1 MIYVQEIWKEINL
14 DSISASQTCTERE
27 GNKPEGQKV
36 KDNKKIRDLSAQVT
50 QTDDSTSS
58 EIAINSVALV
68 SVTGVEAFSVAGPSG
83 IHTQTHRTGKEK
95 GFVCDVCG
103 KCFGKKYHLQAHEIK
118 HTGEKPFECLTCEKR
133 FTQQGVLTR
142 HLRTHTGEKPY
153 DCKLCRMTFADQI
166 NCN

>member
-27 GNKPEGQKV
+27 GNKPEAQKV
-36 KDNKKIRDLSAQVT
+36 KENKKMRDLSAQVT
-50 QTDDSTSS
+50 QIHDSTSS
-58 EIAINSVALV
+58 EIITNSVALGSVADVEAV
-68 SVTGVEAFSVAGPSG
+68 SVARPSG

-103 KCFGKKYHLQAHEIK
+103 KCFGKKYHLQAHERT

-133 FTQQGVLTR
+133 FTQPCVLTR

-153 DCKLCRMTFADQI
+153 NL
-166 NCN
+166 